1 MGKADKYSSPSHPQ
15 SNGQEKSINKIIKG
29 NLKKK
34 LEGRKGNWMDEMLS
48 VLWAYNTT
56 QNVATEE
63 TLLASAFEI
72 DAVINVEIGIP
83 SNRTAHFNEDN
94 MSLIAADL
102 DLSTEKRARVEL
114 QMAT

>member
-1 MGKADKYSSPSHPQ
+1 
-15 SNGQEKSINKIIKG
+15 
-29 NLKKK
+29 
-34 LEGRKGNWMDEMLS
+34 MDEMLS

-63 TLLASAFEI
+63 TLLAIAFEI
-72 DAVINVEIGIP
+72 DAVIHVEIGIP
-83 SNRTAHFNEDN
+83 SNRTAHFNEEDN

-102 DLSTEKRARVEL
+102 DSSTEKRARVEL

>member
-1 MGKADKYSSPSHPQ
+1 M
-15 SNGQEKSINKIIKG
+15 
-29 NLKKK
+29 
-34 LEGRKGNWMDEMLS
+34 
-48 VLWAYNTT
+48 
-56 QNVATEE
+56 
-63 TLLASAFEI
+63 ASAFEI